1 MEALYELFKELSSSL
16 IDDGLIHKVAKILFF
31 LLDLYCH
38 MVLATRTW
46 EVIPEVFSR

>member
-38 MVLATRTW
+38 MVLATRML